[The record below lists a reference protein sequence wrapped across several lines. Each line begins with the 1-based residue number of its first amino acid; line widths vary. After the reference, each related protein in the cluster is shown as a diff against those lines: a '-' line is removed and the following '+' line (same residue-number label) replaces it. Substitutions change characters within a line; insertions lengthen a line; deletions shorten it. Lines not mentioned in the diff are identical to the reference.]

1 MNFNCDEETRSI
13 KTMFNTKIN
22 SLFGD
27 VFKLNKLEAHNLIE
41 DPEKIS
47 TMIRRLEDFY
57 KDSLDLN
64 DIDES
69 IFIRESRVSI
79 SQLKI
84 FHP

>member
-79 SQLKI
+79 
-84 FHP
+84 